1 MERGVLVSTTNVKV
15 GSRIRFRLYMGREV
29 DGVIRGIVKTAS
41 GMRYRVE
48 YGRGPFVATVS
59 PEQIVHAERPDAP
72 KT

>member
-1 MERGVLVSTTNVKV
+1 MERGALVSTTNVKV

-29 DGVIRGIVKTAS
+29 DGVIRGIVKTTS

>member
-1 MERGVLVSTTNVKV
+1 MNYRAGF
-15 GSRIRFRLYMGREV
+15 RIRFQLYMGREV

-72 KT
+72 KDVEL

>member
-1 MERGVLVSTTNVKV
+1 
-15 GSRIRFRLYMGREV
+15 MGREV
-29 DGVIRGIVKTAS
+29 DGVIRAIVKTIS

-72 KT
+72 KDVKF